1 MILTFCVT
9 YQYQN
14 QAKGAFALAN
24 GGSLIKEGFSL
35 YHSPKF
41 GFDIAYPTD
50 WLVEESPAG
59 DGIYINAPISTQ
71 DKIDNST
78 KSLEEV
84 IEEVKGNIEAIESGE
99 SDSISMAISIRNQT
113 AEDPDNI
120 KTLGVQTIQGKI
132 EFNPSINIIEAS
144 ETTLAGLPAFKVVY
158 TYGLSNGIKEMSIET
173 LSNNEIYTVGYSAP
187 SYLYDVYLPEVEYA
201 LNSTKINK

>member
-1 MILTFCVT
+1 MKRRSSILILGMILTSWVT
-9 YQYQN
+9 YQYPHE
-14 QAKGAFALAN
+14 AFSIVDN
-24 GGSLIKEGFSL
+24 NSSQIKEGFSL

-50 WLVEESPAG
+50 WVVEESPAG

-71 DKIDNST
+71 DKIDNSK

-84 IEEVKGNIEAIESGE
+84 LEEVKGNIEDIESGE

-120 KTLGVQTIQGKI
+120 KTLGVQTIQGKRV
-132 EFNPSINIIEAS
+132 SI
-144 ETTLAGLPAFKVVY
+144 L
-158 TYGLSNGIKEMSIET
+158 
-173 LSNNEIYTVGYSAP
+173 
-187 SYLYDVYLPEVEYA
+187 
-201 LNSTKINK
+201 

>member
-1 MILTFCVT
+1 MILTSWVT
-9 YQYQN
+9 YQYPHE
-14 QAKGAFALAN
+14 AFSIVDN
-24 GGSLIKEGFSL
+24 NCSQIKDGFSL

-50 WLVEESPAG
+50 WVVEESPAG
-59 DGIYINAPISTQ
+59 DGIYINAPISAQ

-84 IEEVKGNIEAIESGE
+84 LEEVKGNIEDIESD
-99 SDSISMAISIRNQT
+99 SPDSISMAISIRNQT

-120 KTLGVQTIQGKI
+120 KTLGVQTIQGKR

-158 TYGLSNGIKEMSIET
+158 TYGLSNGIKEMYIET
-173 LSNNEIYTVGYSAP
+173 LSNNEIYDVGYSAP
-187 SYLYDVYLPEVEYA
+187 SYLYDIYLPEVEYA
-201 LNSTKINK
+201 INSTKINN

>member
-1 MILTFCVT
+1 MILTSWVT
-9 YQYQN
+9 YQYPHE
-14 QAKGAFALAN
+14 AFSIVDN
-24 GGSLIKEGFSL
+24 NCSQIKDGFSL

-50 WLVEESPAG
+50 WVVEESPAG

-84 IEEVKGNIEAIESGE
+84 LEEVKGNIEDIESD
-99 SDSISMAISIRNQT
+99 SPDSISMAISIRNQT

-120 KTLGVQTIQGKI
+120 KTLGVQTIQGKR

-158 TYGLSNGIKEMSIET
+158 IYGLSNGIKEMYIET
-173 LSNNEIYTVGYSAP
+173 LSNNEIYDVGYSAP
-187 SYLYDVYLPEVEYA
+187 SYLYDIYLPEVEYA
-201 LNSTKINK
+201 INSTKINN